1 MRKAVVIVAAGS
13 GRRMGDKLPKQ
24 FLQIQGKPILI
35 HTLERFRHFDP
46 EMEIV
51 VVLAPA
57 HKKWWEELA
66 GSYEVSVGITLAEG
80 GTTRYD
86 SVKNGLK
93 HIGPEII
100 VGIHDAVRPLVSR
113 GTLQRGYDAA
123 LREGSGIPVIEMDE
137 SVRMLDSGDGSVHM
151 DRTRLRVVQTP
162 QVFRSDRI
170 KQAYLQPYNPA
181 FTDDASVY
189 ESAFGAVT
197 LVEGNREN
205 IKITTP
211 LDLQL
216 ASLLM
221 DALE

>member
-1 MRKAVVIVAAGS
+1 MKRAVVIVAAGS

-24 FLQIQGKPILI
+24 YLQIKGKPILV
-35 HTLERFRHFDP
+35 HTLEKFRNFDP
-46 EMEIV
+46 GMKIV

-57 HKKWWEELA
+57 QRNWWDELA
-66 GSYEVSVGITLAEG
+66 GSYEVSQGTILAEG

-86 SVKNGLK
+86 SVKSGLGY
-93 HIGPEII
+93 IGPDLL

-113 GTLQRGYDAA
+113 GTLERSYEAA
-123 LREGSGIPVIEMDE
+123 LREGSGIPVIEMNE
-137 SVRMLDSGDGSVHM
+137 SARMLESGSGSVHL
-151 DRTRLRVVQTP
+151 DRSRLRIVQTP
-162 QVFRSDRI
+162 QVFLSERI
-170 KQAYLQPYNPA
+170 KQAYMQPYIPA

-189 ESAFGAVT
+189 ESTFGAVT

-211 LDLQL
+211 QDLRI

-221 DALE
+221 DSVE